1 MSETTTTTST
11 PTAGGIK
18 LDMLFYIPA
27 TATLHARSIDQVVQ
41 MPDGRQVGSFTG
53 QTQAEIAAR
62 YGEEVLIS
70 DIQAFH
76 EMQEAAMITSPEPCT
91 EADFTAAFGCLPP
104 MRYGRTDGVESF
116 RCSEFYSGRV
126 TRIYAN
132 LDGTYWTWKD
142 NAFISADVLVAKVRA
157 AASAAA
163 GTPAAAPAH

>member
-1 MSETTTTTST
+1 
-11 PTAGGIK
+11 
-18 LDMLFYIPA
+18 
-27 TATLHARSIDQVVQ
+27 
-41 MPDGRQVGSFTG
+41 
-53 QTQAEIAAR
+53 
-62 YGEEVLIS
+62 
-70 DIQAFH
+70 
-76 EMQEAAMITSPEPCT
+76 MITSPEPCT

-163 GTPAAAPAH
+163 ATPAAAPAH